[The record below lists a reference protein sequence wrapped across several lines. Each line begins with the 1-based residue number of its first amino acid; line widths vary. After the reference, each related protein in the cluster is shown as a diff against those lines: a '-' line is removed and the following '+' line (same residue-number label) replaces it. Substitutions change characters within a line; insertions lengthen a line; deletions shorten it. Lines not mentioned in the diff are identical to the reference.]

1 VGAAKDKV
9 TYVAHHPPRSR
20 DSEAPGRQIGR
31 QAGIDDSNAHIPG
44 GKDTLLLQDNIII
57 DHHQLHFY
65 YYYYYCH
72 VVDFYHSNLNPLH
85 SSLSPSPSLPRGRS

>member
-44 GKDTLLLQDNIII
+44 GKDTLLLQDNMII
-57 DHHQLHFY
+57 DYHQLHSSY
-65 YYYYYCH
+65 YYSFY
-72 VVDFYHSNLNPLH
+72 VVDFYRSNLNPFTPP
-85 SSLSPSPSLPRGRS
+85 SLPLPLPRGRS